1 MEMTKA
7 LELDSLAR
15 GAVRER
21 FDHAVLQV
29 VENILD
35 PNTAAKGA
43 RTVTITLKMVPDE
56 NREMVALTANVATKL
71 QPRASVAAILMVG
84 HNDVTGEAVVKEYAP
99 GANPGQHTL
108 PDEKP
113 RTSEDIATALRE
125 SGVYVMPTARAAA
138 GGE

>member
-43 RTVTITLKMVPDE
+43 RTITITLKMVPDD
-56 NREMVALTANVATKL
+56 NREMVALTANVNTKL
-71 QPRASVAAILMVG
+71 QPRAAVSSILTVG
-84 HNDVTGEAVVKEYAP
+84 HNDVTGEAVVKEFAP
-99 GANPGQHTL
+99 GANPGQHSL
-108 PDEKP
+108 PTEKP
-113 RTSEDIATALRE
+113 RTAEDIAAELKAA
-125 SGVYVMPTARAAA
+125 GVSVLPTARAAA

>member
-84 HNDVTGEAVVKEYAP
+84 HNDVTGEAVVKEFAP
-99 GANPGQHTL
+99 GANPGQHAL
-108 PDEKP
+108 PTEKP
-113 RTSEDIATALRE
+113 RTAEEIAADLRA
-125 SGVYVMPTARAAA
+125 SGVHVLPTARAAA
-138 GGE
+138 SGE

>member
-21 FDHAVLQV
+21 FDHAVLQAV
-29 VENILD
+29 DNILD
-35 PNTAAKGA
+35 PNTTAKAA
-43 RTVTITLKMVPDE
+43 RTITITLKMVPDE
-56 NREMVALTANVATKL
+56 NREMVALTASVKTAL
-71 QPRASVAAILMVG
+71 QPRAAVAAILMVG

-99 GANPGQHTL
+99 GTNPGQHTL

-113 RTSEDIATALRE
+113 RTSEDIAAELRA
-125 SGVYVMPTARAAA
+125 SGVHVLPTARAAA